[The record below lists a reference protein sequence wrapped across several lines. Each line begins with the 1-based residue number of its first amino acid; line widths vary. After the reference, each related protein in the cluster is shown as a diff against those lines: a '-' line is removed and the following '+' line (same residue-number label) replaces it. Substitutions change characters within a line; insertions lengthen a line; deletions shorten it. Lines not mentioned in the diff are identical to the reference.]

1 MEKNTH
7 RLEGPLISVI
17 SRLDRQES
25 TGNTH
30 PEEPRTGVFS
40 RAQNPAHN
48 GSHSQTGEWRTG
60 IVSRK
65 IQLMMEATHKLEN
78 RGQASSVGPK
88 CSSPRK
94 SLTPW
99 RTEDRCGQQSPVHHG
114 SHLLSGE
121 PRTGV
126 ICRVQH
132 PAHNRSHS
140 HTGEPMTSISRV
152 QNPAHD
158 RSHSQPGKPR
168 TGIISRVQIQFT
180 MEATHILESR
190 RQVWSAELKCRSPQK
205 PLTSWR
211 AKDRCHQQGPNVAHH
226 GSHSLP
232 EEPRTGIVSKFQIQ
246 LTTEATHFLVS
257 QG

>member
-78 RGQASSVGPK
+78 RGQASLVGPK
-88 CSSPRK
+88 CSSPQK

-132 PAHNRSHS
+132 
-140 HTGEPMTSISRV
+140 
-152 QNPAHD
+152 PAHD

-211 AKDRCHQQGPNVAHH
+211 AKDRYRQQGPNVAHH
-226 GSHSLP
+226 RSHSLP
-232 EEPRTGIVSKFQIQ
+232 EEPRTGIVSR
-246 LTTEATHFLVS
+246 A
-257 QG
+257 